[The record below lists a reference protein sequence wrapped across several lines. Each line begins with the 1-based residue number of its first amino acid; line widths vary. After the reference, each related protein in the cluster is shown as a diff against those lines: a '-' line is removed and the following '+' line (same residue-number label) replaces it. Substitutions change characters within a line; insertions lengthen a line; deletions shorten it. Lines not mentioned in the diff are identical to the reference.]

1 MPDGAVPKDGPSAGI
16 ALVTAIVSLLLG
28 RPVRRGLAMTG
39 EITLS
44 GRILP
49 VGGIKEKV
57 LAAHRLGMK
66 EILLPKRNEKQVKEE
81 LPENVRKDLTFHL
94 VGSIEDALQITIGA
108 REAIDKPIVPITFLP
123 HAAN

>member
-1 MPDGAVPKDGPSAGI
+1 M
-16 ALVTAIVSLLLG
+16 
-28 RPVRRGLAMTG
+28 
-39 EITLS
+39 
-44 GRILP
+44 
-49 VGGIKEKV
+49 GGIKEKV